1 MRLKTATVL
10 DLFLLPFALG
20 FAFDVSI
27 TTRFVIILA
36 FFVGGYRCGSVS
48 IFLLRIWQAMCLSAL
63 ISLLLWR
70 VSDQLVTPMLAF
82 ALFLLTLV
90 GFLWNSGFNQ
100 TSLSTIPKNGTLKE
114 IVALL
119 GVLFV
124 AYQAPR
130 GRSTNLRYLIAE
142 DNEGWLRTPLSV
154 LRTND
159 LDLQLVF
166 DTTSIQYFI
175 KFSLNSFL
183 HIFKPFIFIRDSD
196 AATAINIVSNSWV
209 FLAISAVL
217 LTLAI
222 FDDFFTNLNQRSPSL
237 LLLSAVAAISIAFF
251 RASLLNGHYAQLLLN
266 VVVYTFI
273 LSIVELSRRLDARG
287 RRASA
292 VVALST
298 AAAMVGSYNPWIG
311 VSAGAIFLVVDSIF
325 RPSLLTRIFSN
336 KKSLLLV
343 PILLPIFW
351 FTYKSLSS
359 RYGALDDGGGVW
371 VLGLNPIVLFVL
383 FYVSLIALALIFK
396 FRGHLNFD
404 VKDVHSKNFS
414 FARPVLLIGFFIL
427 GPWFAIPPRHYFW
440 DRQIALIF
448 VLGVLVL
455 GVISRNFRIKI
466 LDIKGARSYISI
478 LILCFGSLC
487 FVIYVWLASRFG
499 GLVLQPMY
507 AAHKSVLAFTGQFFW
522 VPFAILFS
530 VHSQTTKFKSFLR
543 DGVLSGLYILM
554 IGVYPILRNSADQAS
569 INSLINS
576 AGDWWI
582 EPTLAAHDR
591 DNQAL
596 VVCVN
601 GDASVDAFSVY
612 NCNRFS
618 STLSLEGEV
627 ANSFRG
633 VAWNNPDSYLRI
645 PEILSSIDSSRRIV
659 VLVNGQLTEE
669 TRGLLAGPYEKIEI
683 IEVG

>member
-1 MRLKTATVL
+1 MRLKSTTVL
-10 DLFLLPFALG
+10 DLFLLPVALSI
-20 FAFDVSI
+20 AFDVSV

-36 FFVGGYRCGSVS
+36 FFFGGFRCGSVS
-48 IFLLRIWQAMCLSAL
+48 IFVLRIWQAMCLSAF

-70 VSDQLVTPMLAF
+70 VSDQLVSPILAF

-90 GFLWNSGFNQ
+90 GFLWNSGFTQ
-100 TSLSTIPKNGTLKE
+100 TSLSTIPKNGTLRE
-114 IVALL
+114 VIALL
-119 GVLFV
+119 SVLFI

-154 LRTND
+154 LRTNY
-159 LDLQLVF
+159 LDLQLLF

-183 HIFKPFIFIRDSD
+183 HIFKPFINVQDSD
-196 AATAINIVSNSWV
+196 AATAINVVSNSWI

-217 LTLAI
+217 LTLTI
-222 FDDFFTNLNQRSPSL
+222 FQDFFTTLNRRSPSL

-266 VVVYTFI
+266 VVVYSFI
-273 LSIVELSRRLDARG
+273 LSIVELLRRLDERG
-287 RRASA
+287 RRESA
-292 VVALST
+292 VVAFST

-311 VSAGAIFLVVDSIF
+311 VSAGATFLVVDSTF
-325 RPSLLTRIFSN
+325 RPSLLTRIFSK

-343 PILLPIFW
+343 PILLPILW

-359 RYGALDDGGGVW
+359 RYGGLDDGGGVW

-383 FYVSLIALALIFK
+383 LYVLFFALAFDFK
-396 FRGHLNFD
+396 FRGHRNFD
-404 VKDVHSKNFS
+404 INDDDSKNS
-414 FARPVLLIGFFIL
+414 SLVQLVLLIGFLIL
-427 GPWFAIPPRHYFW
+427 VPWFAIPPRQYFW
-440 DRQIALIF
+440 DRQVSSIF

-455 GVISRNFRIKI
+455 GVLSMNFRTKKLNIK
-466 LDIKGARSYISI
+466 DAKSYISV

-487 FVIYVWLASRFG
+487 FVTYVWLASRFG

-507 AAHKSVLAFTGQFFW
+507 AAHKSVLAFIGQFFW

-530 VHSQTTKFKSFLR
+530 VQPQTSKVISFLR
-543 DGVLSGLYILM
+543 DGALSCLFILM

-569 INSLINS
+569 ISSLRN
-576 AGDWWI
+576 AGGDWWI

-618 STLSLEGEV
+618 STLSLDGEV

-633 VAWNNPDSYLRI
+633 VAWNNPDSYLGI
-645 PEILSSIDSSRRIV
+645 PEILRSIDSSRRIV

-669 TRGLLAGPYEKIEI
+669 TRGLLAVPDKKIEI